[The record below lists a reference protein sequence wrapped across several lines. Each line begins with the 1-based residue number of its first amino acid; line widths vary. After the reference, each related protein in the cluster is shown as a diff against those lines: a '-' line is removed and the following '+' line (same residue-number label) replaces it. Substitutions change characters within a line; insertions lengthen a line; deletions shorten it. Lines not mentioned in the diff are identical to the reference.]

1 MGLSNTP
8 TGLSALDKVTPVK
21 TRDAMHRKANLNNTL
36 TILIAFAL
44 VERSE
49 SDDMSPSSSRSS
61 KRSFDR
67 NVDYLDLLRIH
78 SVVQAFFTDSLH
90 EQRQIP
96 FWLERAMAVWYRSY
110 DEADRRIREDPRVG
124 LPDDYRRFCIH
135 GQKLLQNLGRFE
147 RRYPSLAKFR
157 PQLEQRLEKIQGQID
172 HLSHAIQT
180 NTTDGS
186 AAGHATSIFDRASTS
201 SQSDAATMQSHS
213 SETSGMGSLGDGES
227 EMVQSPVVEL
237 LELDVPYP
245 STPVMPTA
253 PEIIEDDDQET
264 VILSVA
270 GTQVHVG
277 ATELAEVVSL
287 PPDPSDHHQET
298 AAFDDWHEAIPHHRV
313 ITRQETRR
321 YHDRAGAWRDNTISD
336 PRVGLSREMAVGSV
350 FSKRETSRSP
360 LGARLTA
367 RSDAEMELNK
377 IKLATPPPKE
387 PTASFGYQMP
397 TRPSLLGIN
406 SWALPRRA
414 KALDSEAA
422 QPPAEV
428 LSGGLAQILSS
439 SKTWT
444 QATLEVL
451 KRTVL
456 GSDKHA
462 EEPAQFGLPPES
474 HFTPPAPIFR
484 GSRSA
489 NSSPAS
495 NLSPFPPPSFSGIP
509 TEDLLAKPGLPLAIH
524 RWDTVDQPNGTL
536 VNSSGMEWA
545 SDPDPLSLSYPPL
558 PPSRQQRPSN
568 IHPAPIIL
576 HSGLPTGYSSQPM
589 SRDGSH
595 QSNPSIVQSP
605 PSRSP
610 SPPHSNPLS
619 VYHKS
624 SPMPAGP
631 ATTTK
636 ALLIP
641 AAQTRLSPFARAR
654 PPSYTETEPSPRLDT
669 PFSDVDTSYHRWE
682 QHHGLAPPTTT
693 LGASFPP
700 AAASSS
706 SGGIGNSAGK
716 QPLTR
721 WRRGRGTG
729 RGREE
734 RRAHSLSPPPPLPP
748 SLHTGERDG
757 DGVGRSGSPSRG
769 RPQTQPQHHQ
779 QHLHHYGVHH
789 LNQHQQPHHQQLH
802 HQHHQHQHLQHQL
815 QHHPNHHQH
824 NQHPPTTTNDKTGG
838 EPMARS
844 GSADSRSSGGGGIGG
859 IKIDDQTV
867 VEFGSPGLGSSS
879 GSGGGLKSGDDTG
892 AGTGGGGGKSR
903 IRKGS
908 LPFSFDGLGI
918 LE

>member
-1 MGLSNTP
+1 M
-8 TGLSALDKVTPVK
+8 TPVK

-36 TILIAFAL
+36 KVLIAFAL

-67 NVDYLDLLRIH
+67 NTDYLDLLRIH

-90 EQRQIP
+90 EQHQIP

-147 RRYPSLAKFR
+147 RRYPSLARFR

-180 NTTDGS
+180 NTTDAS
-186 AAGHATSIFDRASTS
+186 TAGPAMSIFDRVSTS
-201 SQSDAATMQSHS
+201 SQSDAATMHSHS
-213 SETSGMGSLGDGES
+213 SEASGTGSLGDGES
-227 EMVQSPVVEL
+227 ELVQSPVVEL
-237 LELDVPYP
+237 LELDMPYP

-253 PEIIEDDDQET
+253 PGIIEDDDQET

-287 PPDPSDHHQET
+287 PPDPSDHNQER

-313 ITRQETRR
+313 IARQETRR

-336 PRVGLSREMAVGSV
+336 PRVELSREMAVGSV
-350 FSKRETSRSP
+350 FSRRETSRSP

-377 IKLATPPPKE
+377 IKLATPPPKD
-387 PTASFGYQMP
+387 PSAGFVYQMP

-406 SWALPRRA
+406 SWALPRGA
-414 KALDSEAA
+414 KARGSEVA
-422 QPPAEV
+422 QPAEDS
-428 LSGGLAQILSS
+428 SGALVQILSS

-444 QATLEVL
+444 EATLKLL
-451 KRTVL
+451 KKTVL
-456 GSDKHA
+456 GSDKHG
-462 EEPAQFGLPPES
+462 EEPPQPRLPPGEGQ
-474 HFTPPAPIFR
+474 FTPPAPIFR

-495 NLSPFPPPSFSGIP
+495 NPSPFPPPSFSGIP
-509 TEDLLAKPGLPLAIH
+509 TEDLLAKPGLPPAIH
-524 RWDTVDQPNGTL
+524 RWDTVDHPDGSL
-536 VNSSGMEWA
+536 VNSGMEWA

-568 IHPAPIIL
+568 IHPAHIVL
-576 HSGLPTGYSSQPM
+576 HSDLPTGYSSQPM

-619 VYHKS
+619 IYHKS
-624 SPMPAGP
+624 SRTPAGP
-631 ATTTK
+631 ATTTTK

-641 AAQTRLSPFARAR
+641 TSQNRLSPFARAR

-669 PFSDVDTSYHRWE
+669 PFPDVDTSYHRWE
-682 QHHGLAPPTTT
+682 QHHGLAPPTTN

-700 AAASSS
+700 TAGSSSS
-706 SGGIGNSAGK
+706 SGAGNSAGK
-716 QPLTR
+716 LPLTR

-729 RGREE
+729 RGRGE
-734 RRAHSLSPPPPLPP
+734 RRAHSLSPPPPPA
-748 SLHTGERDG
+748 SSARAGEG
-757 DGVGRSGSPSRG
+757 SEGEGGGRAASPSRG
-769 RPQTQPQHHQ
+769 RPQAQLQQHH

-789 LNQHQQPHHQQLH
+789 LNQPQHQQQAH
-802 HQHHQHQHLQHQL
+802 HQHHQHQNHLQHH
-815 QHHPNHHQH
+815 HHPPAPASNT
-824 NQHPPTTTNDKTGG
+824 NKSSEPTT
-838 EPMARS
+838 RS
-844 GSADSRSSGGGGIGG
+844 GSAGSGTGGIRM
-859 IKIDDQTV
+859 DDGTV
-867 VEFGSPGLGSSS
+867 VAFGSPGLGSSS
-879 GSGGGLKSGDDTG
+879 GSGGGFGGGDDTG
-892 AGTGGGGGKSR
+892 AGTGGGKSR
-903 IRKGS
+903 VRRGS
-908 LPFSFDGLGI
+908 FASSFEGGEGLGI